1 MSRPAGKVS
10 AVTLSTTVS
19 SSLAVTRRRW
29 LYWTDCQVSSVV
41 RIRNVSRDE
50 QEVMGVLFLSLS
62 LATSCFKSSSSKSD
76 KHLQFVPTNLHCQ
89 RMEVS
94 GPHSSG
100 SPPFHH
106 QLLLRSSTPSCYM
119 PIHYHSLP
127 PGVWY
132 DVITFG
138 APADHHQSFKHGG
151 LKRLLSKHCNT
162 ADRCVCGLS
171 VHSHYLLCANV
182 YNLCLD

>member
-10 AVTLSTTVS
+10 AATLSTTVS

-29 LYWTDCQVSSVV
+29 LCWTDCQVASVV
-41 RIRNVSRDE
+41 RIRIVSRDE

-100 SPPFHH
+100 SPPLHH
-106 QLLLRSSTPSCYM
+106 QLLLPSSTPSYYL
-119 PIHYHSLP
+119 PFTATLSL
-127 PGVWY
+127 
-132 DVITFG
+132 
-138 APADHHQSFKHGG
+138 S
-151 LKRLLSKHCNT
+151 
-162 ADRCVCGLS
+162 RCV
-171 VHSHYLLCANV
+171 V
-182 YNLCLD
+182 